1 MPTDTQKT
9 DILFKKSVGKVAT
22 DTAKKFF
29 EEVNKTYN
37 IIYSNTIWAESDLIP
52 PTAPVLADG
61 AVLGVVQYFEERV
74 MSVVPGAPNSFFLS
88 DLQDAI
94 PFDFDINGSYAYTI
108 LDSLNQPVVFGDHDW
123 LLDQGGGTLTFFDGI
138 ITNTPPKISF
148 YKYIGAKGVG
158 SGGGSAL
165 TVKEFDNIPTGTN
178 ISEILFNGA
187 DERVL
192 IIGSQAYINPP
203 TSPPLL
209 GGDLIVAGTTFFL
222 GRESQLNINYEGV
235 AGDSH
240 DYIITDT
247 SFTLSIN
254 SFGNASIGN
263 LIVEINGVD
272 VANIDLSANFVEL
285 NREAS
290 QDMNDYDITGTGSVI
305 VNGVVSFTGGN
316 ITLNSVNWTDPL
328 GIDQYQD
335 GNFTINILDG
345 TALRQGYNTFIVKH
359 DTGTVNSTNIF
370 KLFYDTDVGAN
381 PLINTT
387 DLDLNTLVSKYI
399 SGVSYCDV
407 GTTFDLDYIGLDC
420 FDNVY
425 HNSNA
430 PSVIDGTWITGEN
443 VLYTDIAITG
453 VSTPPTIG
461 ETMTVTNKLITV
473 LADRIE
479 TDAIINITPR
489 DPYANYVTVQTPSLN
504 IMINSFPA
512 SSDATTE
519 HFNDEIYRFPI
530 TTDFNI
536 VPAAIT
542 GNWDSTVN
550 LLNASRTNEL
560 QVFDLYGTPNL
571 SLIWPHDN
579 YAAKIPIGNPNYT
592 SLNVGTNFQYVR
604 VFQSSIDKSNGIITI
619 NGINDADLNINIIV
633 EVKVPSKTDW
643 MNAFID
649 YNLTTFEDNVRF
661 VNTVWAA
668 SNSYLTNQWI
678 IPTTSNGYKYKCTTA
693 GTTGGTE
700 PAVWNTTVGGTTVDG
715 TVVWTTYQIDN
726 NEGCRINS
734 TVHSPNLD
742 NSIEI
747 TVGTFAVDLAVNR
760 CLFIRIT
767 YANPAITHIINDELS
782 IDW

>member
-94 PFDFDINGSYAYTI
+94 PFD
-108 LDSLNQPVVFGDHDW
+108 
-123 LLDQGGGTLTFFDGI
+123 
-138 ITNTPPKISF
+138 
-148 YKYIGAKGVG
+148 
-158 SGGGSAL
+158 
-165 TVKEFDNIPTGTN
+165 
-178 ISEILFNGA
+178 
-187 DERVL
+187 
-192 IIGSQAYINPP
+192 YINPP

-359 DTGTVNSTNIF
+359 DTGIVNSTNIF

-550 LLNASRTNEL
+550 LLEL
-560 QVFDLYGTPNL
+560 IFNMYEFFNHL
-571 SLIWPHDN
+571 LI
-579 YAAKIPIGNPNYT
+579 
-592 SLNVGTNFQYVR
+592 
-604 VFQSSIDKSNGIITI
+604 
-619 NGINDADLNINIIV
+619 
-633 EVKVPSKTDW
+633 
-643 MNAFID
+643 
-649 YNLTTFEDNVRF
+649 
-661 VNTVWAA
+661 
-668 SNSYLTNQWI
+668 NQMV
-678 IPTTSNGYKYKCTTA
+678 S
-693 GTTGGTE
+693 
-700 PAVWNTTVGGTTVDG
+700 
-715 TVVWTTYQIDN
+715 
-726 NEGCRINS
+726 
-734 TVHSPNLD
+734 
-742 NSIEI
+742 
-747 TVGTFAVDLAVNR
+747 
-760 CLFIRIT
+760 
-767 YANPAITHIINDELS
+767 
-782 IDW
+782 